1 MWRSLENPQPY
12 SGALM
17 GAVGLE
23 GEAEGDCPWLS
34 YREKYVCECI
44 CMACALG
51 ELFDKEEFYLDF
63 FWGKEPF

>member
-1 MWRSLENPQPY
+1 
-12 SGALM
+12 M

-34 YREKYVCECI
+34 RREEYVRECI

-51 ELFDKEEFYLDF
+51 ELSDKEESYLDF

>member
-1 MWRSLENPQPY
+1 MD
-12 SGALM
+12 
-17 GAVGLE
+17 AVGLE

-34 YREKYVCECI
+34 FREEYVCECI